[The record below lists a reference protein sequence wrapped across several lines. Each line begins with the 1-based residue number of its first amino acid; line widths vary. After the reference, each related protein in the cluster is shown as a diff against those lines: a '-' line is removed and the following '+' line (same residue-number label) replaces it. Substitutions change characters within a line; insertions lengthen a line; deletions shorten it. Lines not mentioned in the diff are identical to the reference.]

1 MADYFINSGEKKTY
15 ERSVQRFARVGR
27 ETRMQSYITLAATMS

>member
-1 MADYFINSGEKKTY
+1 MADYYINSGEKKTY
-15 ERSVQRFARVGR
+15 ERSVQRFARGGR